1 MNVLEFLIDITTR
14 GDKQTIARVAN
25 LQNRIEGADKAARG
39 LSESVGKGLRGAIMS
54 LPGAEFFTNPV
65 IALSAGIGAVSRLG
79 MQAEQT
85 AAQFRVLA
93 GSQEL
98 GNEMLE
104 QVNEYAKDTPYSRLG
119 VQNAVATMMSFNVA
133 SEDAMEAMSRLGD
146 IAGGNQQR
154 FESLS
159 LVFAQTAS
167 AGKLTGQDLLQYINA
182 GYNPLVDLM
191 QMTGKSMEQL
201 RDEMSKGAISFEMVR
216 DAIRHATDEGGKYH
230 GMMDVISESASGRF
244 GMLQDT
250 VQGTMLSLY
259 GVIAPL
265 LVPAFNA
272 LASVLEFLTPVI
284 DALAK
289 GTAWLVDAFREWNPA
304 VIAIAAAVG
313 VYTAAILLNTSVLK
327 GWTIQQYAQYMVSL
341 LAEKGMRLLNLAM
354 AANPVMLVV
363 GGVAALI
370 LVLTACWKKFAAFR
384 AVIKSTF
391 FAIKQFATLIKD
403 FIIDRIAGLLNGI
416 GSLGRAIGLFFEG
429 EWSAAWTEAKSG
441 VRGILGIDAAKN
453 FKDGIS
459 SIDDDTRQYYEE
471 TLQDEREK
479 QAAKE
484 AEKEEKKIRKKKNGI
499 SDPAAAAGTAGE
511 AYAADYE
518 TGGGSSQNTAETAIT
533 GGSRTNNIT
542 VNISKFFDNI
552 NVQMNDRTDTA
563 ELRRII
569 LESLNRSLEIAL
581 SAAR

>member
-39 LSESVGKGLRGAIMS
+39 LSGSVGKGLRGAIMS

-79 MQAEQT
+79 RHAEQT
-85 AAQFRVLA
+85 AAQFRVRA
-93 GSQEL
+93 GSPEL

-119 VQNAVATMMSFNVA
+119 VQNAVATMMNFNVA

-154 FESLS
+154 FESLA

-201 RDEMSKGAISFEMVR
+201 RDEMSKGAISFDMVR

-230 GMMDVISESASGRF
+230 GMMDVLSETSSGRF

-250 VQGTMLSLY
+250 VQETMLSLY

-313 VYTAAILLNTSVLK
+313 VYTAAVLLNTSVLK
-327 GWTIQQYAQYMVSL
+327 GWTIVQYGQYAAAM
-341 LAEKGMRLLNLAM
+341 LAEKGQRLLNLAM
-354 AANPVMLVV
+354 AANPAMLVV
-363 GGVAALI
+363 GGIAALI

-384 AVIKSTF
+384 AVVKSTF

-403 FIIDRIAGLLNGI
+403 YIVDRITGLLNGI
-416 GSLGRAIGLFFEG
+416 GSLGKAIALLFQGKFSE
-429 EWSAAWTEAKSG
+429 AWGEAKSG

-453 FKDGIS
+453 LKEGIS
-459 SIDDDTRQYYEE
+459 SLDDDTREYYEDA
-471 TLQDEREK
+471 LQEEREK

-484 AEKEEKKIRKKKNGI
+484 AEKEEKKKKKTGI
-499 SDPAAAAGTAGE
+499 SDPAAAAGMS
-511 AYAADYE
+511 AAAAPAAE
-518 TGGGSSQNTAETAIT
+518 HPSGGASSVNTAEAAIT

-552 NVQMNDRTDTA
+552 NVEMNDRTDTA

>member
-39 LSESVGKGLRGAIMS
+39 LSGSVGKGLRGAIMS

-79 MQAEQT
+79 MHAEQT

-119 VQNAVATMMSFNVA
+119 VQNAVATMMNFNVA

-154 FESLS
+154 FESLA

-201 RDEMSKGAISFEMVR
+201 RDEMSKGAISFDMVR

-230 GMMDVISESASGRF
+230 GMMDVLSETSSGRF

-250 VQGTMLSLY
+250 VQETMLSLY

-313 VYTAAILLNTSVLK
+313 VYTAAVLLNTSVLK
-327 GWTIQQYAQYMVSL
+327 GWTIVQYGQYAAAM
-341 LAEKGMRLLNLAM
+341 LAEKGQRLLNLAM
-354 AANPVMLVV
+354 AANPAMLVV
-363 GGVAALI
+363 GGIAALI

-384 AVIKSTF
+384 AVVKSTF

-403 FIIDRIAGLLNGI
+403 YIVDRITGLLNGI
-416 GSLGRAIGLFFEG
+416 GSLGKAIALLFQGKFSE
-429 EWSAAWTEAKSG
+429 AWGEAKSG
-441 VRGILGIDAAKN
+441 VRGILGIDATKN
-453 FKDGIS
+453 LKEGIS
-459 SIDDDTRQYYEE
+459 SLDDDTREYYEDA
-471 TLQDEREK
+471 LQEEREK

-484 AEKEEKKIRKKKNGI
+484 AEKEEKKKKKTGI
-499 SDPAAAAGTAGE
+499 SDPAAAAGMS
-511 AYAADYE
+511 AAAAPAAE
-518 TGGGSSQNTAETAIT
+518 HPSGGASSVNTAEAAIT

-552 NVQMNDRTDTA
+552 NVEMNDRTDTA